1 MFPEEVGAW
10 RDHMATDVQI
20 VHGFGVFRAVQQADR
35 ESPGPQVRGA
45 VAIQPQAKGV
55 GGVEKDLLR
64 RQGDG
69 DVGVRHVQR
78 DVASIGLL
86 LAQRG
91 DHRGRID
98 EGLRENQPTPAAI
111 DDGIFAD
118 IRTASDPAPARWRC
132 PSGTAQGAGVEVP
145 WYSC

>member
-1 MFPEEVGAW
+1 M
-10 RDHMATDVQI
+10 
-20 VHGFGVFRAVQQADR
+20 HGFGVFRTVQQPDG
-35 ESPGPQVRGA
+35 EPPGAQVCGL

-78 DVASIGLL
+78 NVASILSF

-91 DHRGRID
+91 DHRGRIE
-98 EGLRENQPTPAAI
+98 EGLGENQSTPATI
-111 DDGIFAD
+111 DDGIFAY
-118 IRTASDPAPARWRC
+118 ILTGLARRLQVGAARTAPLK
-132 PSGTAQGAGVEVP
+132 AQA
-145 WYSC
+145 